1 METRHLARIFCTGS
15 IAVATFMMLNLS
27 IGVVVCA
34 IPSRIADELLP
45 EADRDDSLVREATAL
60 RGTDGSVSDFFTS
73 MQSGLPARGRQTFVI
88 QQVT

>member
-1 METRHLARIFCTGS
+1 METRHLAWIFCTGS
-15 IAVATFMMLNLS
+15 IAVATFMTLNLS

-45 EADRDDSLVREATAL
+45 EADRDHSLVREATAL
-60 RGTDGSVSDFFTS
+60 RGTDESVSDFFTS
-73 MQSGLPARGRQTFVI
+73 LQSGRPARRCQSFVI